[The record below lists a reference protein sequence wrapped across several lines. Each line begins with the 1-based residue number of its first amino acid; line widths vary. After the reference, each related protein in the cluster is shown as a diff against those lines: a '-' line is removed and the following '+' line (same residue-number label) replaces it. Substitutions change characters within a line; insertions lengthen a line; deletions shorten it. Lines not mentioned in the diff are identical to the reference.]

1 MLERL
6 LDYNEK
12 SLKRLIGERMTAV
25 LEGILRARLAAVD
38 EALSELRSEHA
49 DYTRALERR
58 LLLLFALR
66 RGTAIIESM
75 KAESVI
81 SAEIA
86 IKIAATLEAAWE
98 ANIRRPAFHRNDP
111 AGTEGAPAG

>member
-1 MLERL
+1 MIASYVR
-6 LDYNEK
+6 
-12 SLKRLIGERMTAV
+12 
-25 LEGILRARLAAVD
+25 
-38 EALSELRSEHA
+38 
-49 DYTRALERR
+49 
-58 LLLLFALR
+58 LR
-66 RGTAIIESM
+66 RRHP
-75 KAESVI
+75 ESVI